1 MRDGVDTGS
10 GMWVVRERVLF
21 GECRDVIK
29 PGEREAGGAGVLRV
43 CRWRLCRGLRMKQ
56 CRSRLGTCNSHDVP
70 ELAHA
75 NGW

>member
-29 PGEREAGGAGVLRV
+29 PGEREAGGQG
-43 CRWRLCRGLRMKQ
+43 C
-56 CRSRLGTCNSHDVP
+56 
-70 ELAHA
+70 
-75 NGW
+75 